1 MIKLRNMQQKTKQY
15 TETPKQ
21 ESAKVT
27 DVVALGAGL
36 GNLKALNNLTLN
48 FASTGSRLF
57 AV

>member
-1 MIKLRNMQQKTKQY
+1 MQQKTKQY